1 MNIHVYNPTVSS
13 WLALARLEAKLGNVV
28 RAREVFE
35 QSTLRCPNN
44 VHILHAWGHM
54 EQVNDL
60 YLHMYHNNLKLYLQS
75 MMKRIDLSWDEIE
88 QMECYREEE

>member
-1 MNIHVYNPTVSS
+1 MNIHVCNPTVSS

-60 YLHMYHNNLKLYLQS
+60 HLHTPDMYQNYLKLYLQS
-75 MMKRIDLSWDEIE
+75 MI
-88 QMECYREEE
+88 